1 VCYLREFACLRIVKF
16 LFCGKLELMIG
27 SFRKFGKLSFRG
39 IGWINRDVVFFVSF
53 YLYMWLVVDSRLI
66 YYGNGVVIDCP
77 VFFRG
82 WTFFRETVF
91 RPGGLVVYISGF
103 LSEFLYYSWT
113 GALVVTALAWGLYIT
128 TKALIDKTGA
138 RRFIGLGYVSPIL
151 MLILYSRYTHF
162 IVVILALLLALIF
175 TYFYLN
181 FRPAG
186 KLKSIIIFLFMS
198 VVLYTAAAAAYF
210 VFAALCV
217 IYEVLFGRRWWLGLL
232 YLLLAVVI
240 VYVEGVLFFGVSIIE
255 SFSDLLPFSWK
266 VITKHTPHW
275 EGMAEVLC
283 ILCFFVPAVVFL
295 LGILRVPILSGLKK
309 ETFFTGSSGTSVS
322 KWFLMTIFLFS
333 LAGGAVFYSYDSR
346 LRSLFAVDYY
356 AYHSKWDKL
365 LKASRSCPNDFFVM
379 HAVNRAL
386 YHTGRLATDMFAY
399 PQHPGALF
407 FPEET
412 KDLLLKCKRFDVH
425 IDLGALN
432 LAEIDLTQC
441 LDINGQRPMILQY
454 LALIKMVKGD
464 LNSARVYLNALS
476 RTLFFS
482 DWAKRYLAEL
492 ESNPELLGDE
502 QIQNLRRVMPKK
514 DQGFRSYDNDKMLM
528 DLLET
533 NKHNRMAFE
542 YLMGWY
548 LLNGRVDKIA
558 LNIGRLNDFNY
569 KQIPRLYE
577 EALLVYKS
585 DSKQEVD
592 LHGWKISAESVKR
605 YNDFIDIYTRYAG
618 GEHEV
623 YNELLEDYGDSF
635 LFYFFCRRPET
646 EEK

>member
-1 VCYLREFACLRIVKF
+1 LSKSF
-16 LFCGKLELMIG
+16 FCGKLELMIG
-27 SFRKFGKLSFRG
+27 SFRKLPFCE
-39 IGWINRDVVFFVSF
+39 IGRIGRDVVLFVSF
-53 YLYMWLVVDSRLI
+53 YLYLWLVVDSRFI
-66 YYGNGVVIDCP
+66 YYGNEVIVDYP

-82 WTFFRETVF
+82 WAFFRETVF
-91 RPGGLVVYISGF
+91 RPGGLVVYISRF

-113 GALVVTALAWGLYIT
+113 GALVITALAWGLYIT
-128 TKALIDKTGA
+128 TKAIIDKTEA
-138 RRFIGLGYVSPIL
+138 RRFRELSYASPIL
-151 MLILYSRYTHF
+151 MLILYSRYTHY

-175 TYFYLN
+175 AYFYLN
-181 FRPAG
+181 FRSATADKSAG
-186 KLKSIIIFLFMS
+186 KMKSIIIFLFMS

-217 IYEVLFGRRWWLGLL
+217 IYEVLFSRRRWLGVL
-232 YLLLAVVI
+232 YLFLAVVI
-240 VYVEGVLFFGVSIIE
+240 AYVEGVLFFRVSIIE
-255 SFSDLLPFSWK
+255 AFSDLLAFSWK
-266 VITKHTPHW
+266 VAAKPIPIWK
-275 EGMAEVLC
+275 GMAEVLC

-295 LGILRVPILSGLKK
+295 LGVLRVFDRKK
-309 ETFFTGSSGTSVS
+309 TFFAGSSGTSVG

-333 LAGGAVFYSYDSR
+333 LTGGAVFYSYDSQ
-346 LRSLFAVDYY
+346 LRGLMAVDYY

-365 LKASRSCPNDFFVM
+365 LRASRECSNNSYIM
-379 HAVNRAL
+379 YAVNRAL
-386 YHTGRLATDMFAY
+386 YHTGRLPTEMFAY
-399 PQHPGALF
+399 PQHPDAMFLADKDIDPF
-407 FPEET
+407 F
-412 KDLLLKCKRFDVH
+412 KWKKFDAR
-425 IDLGALN
+425 IDLGILN
-432 LAEIDLTQC
+432 LAEINLTVCQE
-441 LDINGQRPMILQY
+441 LNGQRPMILQR

-464 LNSARVYLNALS
+464 LDSARVYLNALS
-476 RTLFFS
+476 RTLFYS
-482 DWAKRYLAEL
+482 DWAKKYLAEL
-492 ESNPELLGDE
+492 ESNPDLLGDE
-502 QIQNLRRVMPKK
+502 QVQNLRQVMPKK
-514 DQGFRSYDNDKMLM
+514 DHGFRSYDNDKMLM

-577 EALLVYKS
+577 EALLVYKG

-592 LHGWKISAESVKR
+592 LHGWKISVESVKR

-618 GEHEV
+618 GKHEV

-635 LFYFFCRRPET
+635 LFYFFCRWPET